1 MADYNFTLMASAN
14 KARTKLNTEA
24 RGRLEYYRSAYKH
37 AIETFD
43 EIGAATAVG
52 QIKGYTDALAGF
64 KIISD
69 AERALLTLYYMDAIK
84 EDSDNV

>member
-1 MADYNFTLMASAN
+1 MDVN
-14 KARTKLNTEA
+14 KVRAKINDEA

-43 EIGAATAVG
+43 EIKAATAIG

-64 KIISD
+64 KIIDD
-69 AERALLTLYYMDAIK
+69 AERVILTLYYMDAIK
-84 EDSDNV
+84 EDMFNV